1 MHRKSLLALFFL
13 SGLSALI
20 YEICWVRQAT
30 LTFGVSIYAY
40 SAVLTAYMGGM
51 AIGGYLI
58 GKPADRA
65 TRPLH
70 LFAALQ
76 AGLAVLGLL
85 APLAL
90 QWTTPIYAG
99 IVRQLAPGSA
109 VLTALRLGMSLLVLA
124 PPAVCIGAS
133 LPVMSRAYAR
143 SSGQVGH
150 DVGRLY
156 TANTLGSV
164 LGCLLAG
171 LFLIRLWGLRETV
184 LLASAINLLVAAAA
198 WRLAGRALAATN
210 PHSAFRSPQSIQPAR
225 ARRREQAATPAL
237 TPPAALRFLLWAYA
251 LSGFAALG
259 YEVVWARM
267 ISLHTLGAIYSFS
280 IMLAVFLSGL
290 VVGSLLST
298 WWVRRRRAT
307 LAHFGGLELGIGLLA
322 VLVLFAFAQLPRLRL
337 EDLFAA
343 YSVPAEVAFEGL
355 LSFVTLF
362 PVTVLIGAVFPV
374 ASSLYTA
381 EQTAEVGSKVARFTA
396 LNTAGSIAGSLL
408 AGFLIVPALGLQR
421 SALLLAA
428 LNLGIGFAA
437 LWLVAPAQ
445 RRLRLAAAAV
455 LVVASGAALLL
466 PSPRYLGYWQEAAGQ
481 LEFYKEGVETTVAV
495 FAPSST
501 NPKFST
507 VNGRVEVPTD
517 PLSLRAFYLLG
528 HLPPLLRPGAQSGL
542 MLSFGNG
549 IATGALSTHQIPSI
563 EVVELAPEMIEAA
576 QVYGEENR
584 HVLQYPGLRIHV
596 EDARNFLL
604 QTDRQYDLITT
615 DATHPSNSCSW
626 TLFTAEFYAQVE
638 QHLAP
643 GGVFLQWV
651 PLHSM
656 AIADYLAILR
666 TFQSVFPTA
675 TLWYTG
681 GSHTLLLATPEPLTR
696 DDVMERFQT
705 AQDNPAVLQD
715 LGTPDQIARYWIM
728 DAGQLRQFAGPGP
741 VVRDDDAFF
750 LPINAETQTLV
761 QVIQLAAA
769 RANP

>member
-1 MHRKSLLALFFL
+1 
-13 SGLSALI
+13 
-20 YEICWVRQAT
+20 
-30 LTFGVSIYAY
+30 
-40 SAVLTAYMGGM
+40 
-51 AIGGYLI
+51 
-58 GKPADRA
+58 
-65 TRPLH
+65 
-70 LFAALQ
+70 
-76 AGLAVLGLL
+76 
-85 APLAL
+85 
-90 QWTTPIYAG
+90 
-99 IVRQLAPGSA
+99 
-109 VLTALRLGMSLLVLA
+109 
-124 PPAVCIGAS
+124 
-133 LPVMSRAYAR
+133 
-143 SSGQVGH
+143 
-150 DVGRLY
+150 
-156 TANTLGSV
+156 
-164 LGCLLAG
+164 
-171 LFLIRLWGLRETV
+171 
-184 LLASAINLLVAAAA
+184 
-198 WRLAGRALAATN
+198 
-210 PHSAFRSPQSIQPAR
+210 
-225 ARRREQAATPAL
+225 
-237 TPPAALRFLLWAYA
+237 
-251 LSGFAALG
+251 
-259 YEVVWARM
+259 
-267 ISLHTLGAIYSFS
+267 
-280 IMLAVFLSGL
+280 
-290 VVGSLLST
+290 
-298 WWVRRRRAT
+298 
-307 LAHFGGLELGIGLLA
+307 
-322 VLVLFAFAQLPRLRL
+322 
-337 EDLFAA
+337 
-343 YSVPAEVAFEGL
+343 
-355 LSFVTLF
+355 
-362 PVTVLIGAVFPV
+362 
-374 ASSLYTA
+374 
-381 EQTAEVGSKVARFTA
+381 VGSKVARFTA

-437 LWLVAPAQ
+437 LWLVAPAE

-455 LVVASGAALLL
+455 LAVAVGAALLL
-466 PSPRYLGYWQEAAGQ
+466 PPPRYLGYWQEAAGQ

-495 FAPSST
+495 FAPSSD

-517 PLSLRAFYLLG
+517 ALSLRAFYLLG

-549 IATGALSTHQIPSI
+549 ITTGALSTHQIPSI

-576 QVYGEENR
+576 QVYAEENR
-584 HVLQYPGLRIHV
+584 QVLQYPGLRIHV

-604 QTDRQYDLITT
+604 QTDRHYDLITT

-696 DDVMERFQT
+696 DDVMERFQA
-705 AQDNPAVLQD
+705 AQGDPAVLQD

-741 VVRDDDAFF
+741 LVRDDDAFF